1 MDEDNKY
8 IDKEKVGEY
17 IAKCLGQ
24 LKDKSPN
31 WLGEEVYRRD
41 KNGEEPTGQ
50 ALATCHHQAKQWL
63 DGIHLP
69 SLGILF
75 ILSGIFGKSL
85 NELLAGRDLT
95 ENADS
100 HLTLFSVARSNSLSL
115 YRQLCAAELD
125 GQMDEYGKT
134 LLQYVLEFQSDKILS
149 AMLDNGINRVEFF
162 GSFATDPG
170 STSPINLGDF
180 LPTAAKDTALF
191 AKLYTPGI
199 PWSFSAAADFDM
211 AHPIIKPTPEA
222 MLAFIK
228 QKGGREVLLK
238 EYEQKHSEWINRSN
252 FRIIETPCS
261 SLPYLSDAFNCA
273 LEVSLNS
280 GDGTFAAFGAQ
291 HNQKVR
297 DFLAEQ
303 KIPLS
308 DLKIDE
314 YGRVSDRCGFIAN
327 LAYLPTAKIESPK
340 LTEAT
345 KEALTSLSASL
356 EGYGVKA

>member
-63 DGIHLP
+63 DGTHLP

-149 AMLDNGINRVEFF
+149 AMLGNGINRVEFLWVLCHRPRIDIPDKSGGFSPDGGKGYGSFHQTLYPRHPLVVF
-162 GSFATDPG
+162 GSGGFRHGSSDNQADP
-170 STSPINLGDF
+170 
-180 LPTAAKDTALF
+180 
-191 AKLYTPGI
+191 
-199 PWSFSAAADFDM
+199 
-211 AHPIIKPTPEA
+211 
-222 MLAFIK
+222 
-228 QKGGREVLLK
+228 R
-238 EYEQKHSEWINRSN
+238 
-252 FRIIETPCS
+252 
-261 SLPYLSDAFNCA
+261 SDADVHKA
-273 LEVSLNS
+273 KRRPRNS
-280 GDGTFAAFGAQ
+280 FERT
-291 HNQKVR
+291 
-297 DFLAEQ
+297 
-303 KIPLS
+303 
-308 DLKIDE
+308 
-314 YGRVSDRCGFIAN
+314 
-327 LAYLPTAKIESPK
+327 
-340 LTEAT
+340 
-345 KEALTSLSASL
+345 
-356 EGYGVKA
+356 